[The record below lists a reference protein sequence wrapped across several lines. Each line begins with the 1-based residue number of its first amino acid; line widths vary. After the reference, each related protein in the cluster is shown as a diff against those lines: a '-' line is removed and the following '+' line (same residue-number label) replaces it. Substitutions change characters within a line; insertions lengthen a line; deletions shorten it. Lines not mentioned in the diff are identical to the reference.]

1 MQYVFNFVAES
12 IDGVLDAIQAALG
25 SAPYKLRELSS
36 DSDTF
41 IPTDDTLQ
49 QAAQDLGQG
58 KLATIAIHPEKGPIR
73 YALISSP
80 YTSGRSLSQYLGT
93 IEYTERDFRPIWN
106 MLPSVR
112 GLSLVC
118 LGFEEGV
125 VISDDVLKPET
136 FQWNQWP
143 LVVAAI
149 KDPPSDSKWI
159 IREGPEMASVPRPL
173 EEGTHNG

>member
-1 MQYVFNFVAES
+1 MQYVFKFVAES
-12 IDGVLDAIQAALG
+12 IDAVLGAIQAAMG
-25 SAPYKLRELSS
+25 NTKYKLRELSS

-41 IPTDDTLQ
+41 IPTDDPLQ
-49 QAAQDLGQG
+49 QAAQDMRQG
-58 KLATIAIHPEKGPIR
+58 KLATIAVHPENAPIR

-80 YTSGRSLSQYLGT
+80 FTSGRSLSHYLGT

-106 MLPSVR
+106 MLLSVR

-125 VISDDVLKPET
+125 EISDDVLRPAT

-143 LVVAAI
+143 LVIAAI
-149 KDPPSDSKWI
+149 KNSPSDSEWI
-159 IREGPEMASVPRPL
+159 IREGPEMASVPPP
-173 EEGTHNG
+173 